1 MVCELIWERDNF
13 KLVFYIPH
21 FMQIIPLVLFAFL
34 ATAARGQSVD
44 SSWLTNHYLP
54 AFYVDTG
61 TYLHP
66 TSLVDNKGNNVL
78 LSNYTGKILYI
89 DIWSTNCAPC
99 IAKFPYQEQLMKR
112 LKVLQLDTAVL
123 FININIEDSEIKWKK
138 ALDKYHPTGIN
149 LHSIDTGLY
158 TNWNIP
164 ALPCYILLDWS
175 EKVLGKGICG
185 PDDAFVDW
193 LLYCATK
200 GVHPADAVWRQF
212 AQNKLMEQNRS
223 SSAFTDKEYAHWFS
237 SLMPAM
243 LEYNQWRK
251 KQQTPKGQ

>member
-1 MVCELIWERDNF
+1 MVCRLIWEKNIF
-13 KLVFYIPH
+13 KMVYYFPL
-21 FMQIIPLVLFAFL
+21 FMKIISLVLFAFL
-34 ATAARGQSVD
+34 VTSARGQSVD
-44 SSWLTNHYLP
+44 SFWLSNHYLP

-61 TYLHP
+61 TYLNP
-66 TSLVDNKGNNVL
+66 TSLVDNKGKKVW
-78 LSNYTGKILYI
+78 LSNFNGKILYV
-89 DIWSTNCAPC
+89 DIWSTKCAPC
-99 IAKFPYQEQLMKR
+99 LAKFPYQEQLMKR

-138 ALDKYHPTGIN
+138 ALKKYHPTGIN
-149 LHSIDTGLY
+149 LHSNDTGLY

-164 ALPCYILLDWS
+164 ALPCYILLDRS

-200 GVHPADAVWRQF
+200 GIYPVDAVWRQF

-223 SSAFTDKEYAHWFS
+223 SAAFTDKEYAHWFS
-237 SLMPAM
+237 RLMPAM
-243 LEYNQWRK
+243 LEFNQWRNNQK
-251 KQQTPKGQ
+251 AAKGQ